1 MKRFL
6 IVCAVAMVPAVAQA
20 QVLVD
25 MTRIKCGEYV
35 SLPPDQSR
43 IFSAW
48 MSGWFN
54 QKTGYAWVDLNAY
67 ERNIASVKTFCAT
80 YPNETVMAAL
90 QRSTSR

>member
-1 MKRFL
+1 MKRIL
-6 IVCAVAMVPAVAQA
+6 ILYAVSMLPAVAQA

-25 MTRIKCGEYV
+25 MTRIKCGEYAT
-35 SLPPDQSR
+35 LPPEQAR

-67 ERNIASVKTFCAT
+67 ERNVASVKQFCTT
-80 YPNETVMAAL
+80 YPNETVMTAL
-90 QRSTSR
+90 DRATKR

>member
-6 IVCAVAMVPAVAQA
+6 IVCAVAMVPAVVQA

-25 MTRIKCGEYV
+25 MTRITCGEYV

-43 IFSAW
+43 IISAW

-67 ERNIASVKTFCAT
+67 ERNIANVRKFCAT
-80 YPNETVMAAL
+80 YPNETIMAAL

>member
-6 IVCAVAMVPAVAQA
+6 IVCAVAVVPAVAQA

-25 MTRIKCGEYV
+25 MTRITCGEYV

-54 QKTGYAWVDLNAY
+54 QKTGYAWVDMNAY
-67 ERNIASVKTFCAT
+67 ERNVANVKQFCAT
-80 YPNETVMAAL
+80 YPRETLMAAL